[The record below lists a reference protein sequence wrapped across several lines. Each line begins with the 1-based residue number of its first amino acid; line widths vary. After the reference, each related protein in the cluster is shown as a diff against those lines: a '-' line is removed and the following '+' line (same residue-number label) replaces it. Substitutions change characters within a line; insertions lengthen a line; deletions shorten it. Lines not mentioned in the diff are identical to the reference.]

1 MNTTLITLSLFGSL
15 ILSTNS
21 YAQDVE
27 AKVTSMRNTRGNG
40 SIEACGTVALQD
52 RPAWVTL
59 THDGAEYST
68 LSSTR
73 GKWCVL
79 FQRSTFDGKIDV
91 AAKTLD

>member
-1 MNTTLITLSLFGSL
+1 MKTTLLTLSLFGSL
-15 ILSTNS
+15 IFTATAH
-21 YAQDVE
+21 AQDVD

-59 THDGAEYST
+59 IHDGAEYST
-68 LSSTR
+68 LSSPR

-91 AAKTLD
+91 TAKTLD